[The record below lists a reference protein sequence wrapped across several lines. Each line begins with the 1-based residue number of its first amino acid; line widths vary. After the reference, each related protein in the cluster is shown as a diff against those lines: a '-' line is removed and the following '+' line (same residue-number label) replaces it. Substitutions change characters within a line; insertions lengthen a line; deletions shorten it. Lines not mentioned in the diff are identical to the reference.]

1 MKTKRASIILIVVML
16 LATGLACQRSVPG
29 AAPKATS
36 APGNEQALSTSP
48 TDVMNQ
54 IYVFATQTAMVEQGM
69 GTPAQPA
76 AGETPQPPT
85 DATPEAPIQGPA
97 APGASPEPGLINPQQ
112 PPAQPAQVYPTQPI
126 PPLVVPASYTL
137 QKNEYPFCIA
147 RRFNVDPAE
156 LLRLNGLSSYS
167 VYSAGLALRIPQ
179 TGRTFPGNRSL
190 QPHPTT
196 YTAGPNDTIFSI
208 ACAFGDVDPMAIA
221 AVNGLQAPYRLS
233 PGQALQI
240 P

>member
-1 MKTKRASIILIVVML
+1 MKTNRASMILIVVVL
-16 LATGLACQRSVPG
+16 LAAGLACKQNVPG
-29 AAPKATS
+29 AVPKATT
-36 APGNEQALSTSP
+36 APGTEQALSTSP

-54 IYVFATQTAMVEQGM
+54 IYVFATQTAMVEQGL
-69 GTPAQPA
+69 GTTPQPPA
-76 AGETPQPPT
+76 AETPQPASEVPPQA
-85 DATPEAPIQGPA
+85 ATP
-97 APGASPEPGLINPQQ
+97 ASVDTAQPGLINPQQ
-112 PPAQPAQVYPTQPI
+112 PAQPAQVNPAQPI

-147 RRFNVDPAE
+147 RRFNIDPAE

-167 VYSAGLALRIPQ
+167 VYSSGLALRIPQ
-179 TGRTFPGNRSL
+179 TGRTFPGNRAL
-190 QPHPTT
+190 LPHPSTHT
-196 YTAGPNDTIFSI
+196 VGPNDTIFSI

-233 PGQALQI
+233 PGQTLQI